1 MTTNNIIKIHVK
13 PSEYHAQAT
22 RELSLDAPA
31 GARHTAPD
39 GGLQEPQQSVGDAV
53 EADAGNGDGAALA
66 AAQEAE
72 LRR

>member
-1 MTTNNIIKIHVK
+1 MTINSTIKFHVN

-31 GARHTAPD
+31 GARLTAPD
-39 GGLQEPQQSVGDAV
+39 GGMREPQQSVGDAV
-53 EADAGNGDGAALA
+53 EADAGNGEGAALA